1 MIKALTAHTTKLSSP
16 HNNLMMGVVLAILS
30 NVMFAMVYAYGKWL
44 PALTGTNIFYW
55 RMVMM
60 WVCLVGLISLLG
72 KWTFVL
78 NGLKNAKGV
87 KGWLWLLTPT
97 PIFASQLWLFVY
109 APINGYGV
117 AVSMGYFL
125 LPLTMV
131 LVGFLMGER
140 LTRLQWLAVAFAGVG
155 VGMEIIRT
163 GQINWATFWVCLTYP
178 IFYVMRRKQNIPA
191 LTGLFV
197 DTSLV
202 APVCLIMLMVNGAE
216 TLMVLGSGVMLLKVL
231 GLGLISVVSQQA
243 NLEANRLLP
252 TSLFGLLG
260 YLEPA
265 LLFILAVTLL
275 GGVFEW
281 QMLGSFGL
289 IWLGII
295 CLLVQGV
302 AKRWGKKY

>member
-1 MIKALTAHTTKLSSP
+1 MTKPITHPKLYPTTNTVMK
-16 HNNLMMGVVLAILS
+16 GVILAILS

-44 PALTGTNIFYW
+44 PTLTGTNIFYW

-60 WVCLVGLISLLG
+60 WVCLVGLISVLG
-72 KWTFVL
+72 KWGFVL
-78 NGLKNAKGV
+78 GGLNNVKGI
-87 KGWLWLLTPT
+87 KGWLWLLIPT

-125 LPLTMV
+125 LPLMMV
-131 LVGFLMGER
+131 LVGFVMGER
-140 LTRLQWLAVAFAGVG
+140 LTRLQWLAVVFAGVG
-155 VGMEIIRT
+155 VGMEILRI
-163 GQINWATFWVCLTYP
+163 GQISWATFWVCLTYP

-197 DTSLV
+197 DISLV
-202 APVCLIMLMVNGAE
+202 APLCLVMLMVNE
-216 TLMVLGSGVMLLKVL
+216 VEMLMVLGSPMILLKVL
-231 GLGLISVVSQQA
+231 GLGLISVISQQA

-265 LLFILAVTLL
+265 LLFILSVTIL

-289 IWLGII
+289 IWLGIL

-302 AKRWGKKY
+302 FKRMNRAV

>member
-1 MIKALTAHTTKLSSP
+1 MTKSITHPKLYPTTNTVMK
-16 HNNLMMGVVLAILS
+16 GVILAVLS

-72 KWTFVL
+72 KWRFVL
-78 NGLKNAKGV
+78 DGLSNVKGV
-87 KGWLWLLTPT
+87 KGWLWLLIPT

-109 APINGYGV
+109 APMNGYGV
-117 AVSMGYFL
+117 ALSMGYFL
-125 LPLTMV
+125 LPLMMV
-131 LVGFLMGER
+131 LVGFVMGER

-155 VGMEIIRT
+155 VGVEILRI
-163 GQINWATFWVCLTYP
+163 GQISWATFWVCLTYP
-178 IFYVMRRKQNIPA
+178 VFYVMRRKQNIPA

-202 APVCLIMLMVNGAE
+202 VPVCLTMLMVNGSD
-216 TLMVLGSGVMLLKVL
+216 TLMVLGSGIMLLKVL

-289 IWLGII
+289 IWLGIA

-302 AKRWGKKY
+302 AKQMRRVA